1 MKGLGS
7 YLATTALATL
17 ASGCIASAAHAQAAD
32 AAAITSRASTADE
45 AGSDTQGQTIVVTGS
60 RLKSPTLTSPS
71 PLQVIDQQSIKHEAF
86 INVIDAIQQNPAFGN
101 PGNSRTQSNGSR
113 TGTGISSIG
122 LRNGGPNLTLVLV
135 EGRRVVP
142 GLPGSSAVDVGFIP
156 TGFVDHI
163 EILTGGASAVYGSD
177 AVAGVVNFI
186 YKKNYSGIQANA
198 QYGISQRGDDGEKQ
212 ADITIGHNFAD
223 GKGNAM
229 FYFGWSKQDVVFNS
243 ARWFSASG
251 LSSLGTQERSSA
263 HTDANLQAAKDLF
276 VPYANFG
283 TVGPAGQFTAGGKN
297 FTVNDDG
304 TGRPIDKTLDAY
316 NGAPYAALASPLERF
331 NFATRAHYDF
341 SDRLSLYVEGNY
353 GRTKTEAFSGPLA
366 LVTSGGLGVFRS
378 TKGFYDIE
386 SYIPQ
391 ADGSTIKVRNP
402 LVPDAIY
409 DAATDTDGDGLK
421 DISVSRRMN
430 EYGHFHSV
438 THRNQFQ
445 FTVGA
450 QGDLGHSWKYD
461 AFYSYGETNANQVT
475 YGLYNQ
481 DNMANALDV
490 VPDINDVNHNGST
503 TDPICASAEA
513 RAQGCVPADI
523 YGANKMSAAAVAYTQ
538 AKALRNARQSLE
550 NAGVNITG
558 SLFRLPYGPV
568 QVAIGAEYRREASSE
583 LFDPLANAG
592 RNGYAQQTDTAGSFN
607 VKEAYGELQV
617 PLLAHLPFAENLT
630 VRGALRASDYSSL
643 SKTFLAYSGAVEWAP
658 IRDLRFRGTY
668 SHATRAPNISELY
681 RPAQTTIDNVVDPCK
696 GVTTSTPGAAA
707 ARCRADPTILANMN
721 AHGGVFTLN
730 SQDQS
735 GVTTFTAPNPNL
747 REQTASTWTVGAV
760 LNPVSI
766 HALRNFTLAVDY
778 YKLNIDNGIG
788 GESVTAAADLCYNQ
802 GQEFYCNN
810 IQRRTSDTGV
820 YSTGSIEFYSSQL
833 ANNDSQRL
841 DEGIDVSLSYLTRV
855 ADGDLNFS
863 LSYSHL
869 LRAFTRDT
877 ATSAPRNRKAELG
890 TLSDPATASL
900 SWDNDQFG
908 FTITGQ
914 YISPSFAD
922 QPTRAGFV
930 LADGTPVP
938 KDYFRV
944 PPYVYTDIQL
954 RAKIANTYQLFFGV
968 KNLTDTQPPI
978 GGYIGSAGFG
988 TGYVYDPFGRRFYA
1002 GVRLNL

>member
-7 YLATTALATL
+7 YLATTALV

-32 AAAITSRASTADE
+32 AAAITSRTSTSDE

-101 PGNSRTQSNGSR
+101 PGNSRTQSNSSR

-243 ARWFSASG
+243 ARSFSASG

-658 IRDLRFRGTY
+658 IRDIRFRGTY

>member
-1 MKGLGS
+1 MKGLSS
-7 YLATTALATL
+7 YLATTALAGL
-17 ASGCIASAAHAQAAD
+17 AAGGVASAAHAQSAPPSAVNTTAPAAD
-32 AAAITSRASTADE
+32 TGDQE
-45 AGSDTQGQTIVVTGS
+45 IVVTGS
-60 RLKSPTLTSPS
+60 RISSPTVTSPS
-71 PLQVIDQQSIKHEAF
+71 PLQVIDQQAIKHEAF

-113 TGTGISSIG
+113 TGTGVSSIG

-156 TGFVDHI
+156 TGFIDRV

-198 QYGISQRGDDGEKQ
+198 QYGISQRGDDGERQ

-243 ARWFSASG
+243 ARSFASSG

-276 VPYANFG
+276 VPYANFS
-283 TVGPAGQFTAGGKN
+283 TISPAGQFTAGGKN
-297 FTVNDDG
+297 FTVNADG

-331 NFATRAHYDF
+331 NFATRAHYDV
-341 SDRLSLYVEGNY
+341 SSLVSLYVEGNY
-353 GRTKTEAFSGPLA
+353 GRTKTEAYSGPLA
-366 LVTSGGLGVFRS
+366 LVTSGGLGVFRA

-386 SYIPQ
+386 SFVTQ

-421 DISVSRRMN
+421 DISASRRMS

-438 THRNQFQ
+438 TNRNQFQ

-481 DNMANALDV
+481 DRMADALEV

-523 YGANKMSAAAVAYTQ
+523 YGANKMSAAAVSYTQ

-550 NAGVNITG
+550 NAGINLTG
-558 SLFRLPYGPV
+558 SLFNLPYGTV
-568 QVAIGAEYRREASSE
+568 QAAVGVEYRREASSE
-583 LFDPLANAG
+583 MFDPLANAG

-630 VRGALRASDYSSL
+630 VRGAVRASDYSSL
-643 SKTFLAYSGAVEWAP
+643 RKTFLAYSGAIEWAP
-658 IRDLRFRGTY
+658 IRDIRFRGTY

-696 GVTTSTPGAAA
+696 GVTTTTPGAGA
-707 ARCRADPTILANMN
+707 ARCRADPAILANMN
-721 AHGGVFTLN
+721 AHNGVFTLN

-747 REQTASTWTVGAV
+747 HEQTASTWTFGAV

-766 HALRNFTLAVDY
+766 PALRNFTFTADY
-778 YKLNIDNGIG
+778 YRLNIDNGIG

-802 GQEFYCNN
+802 GQQFYCDA

-833 ANNDSQRL
+833 SNNDSQRL
-841 DEGIDVSLSYLTRV
+841 DEGLDFSLSYLTKL
-855 ADGDLNFS
+855 AGGDLNVTV
-863 LSYSHL
+863 SYSHL

-877 ATSAPRNRKAELG
+877 ATAAPRNRKAELG

-900 SWDNDQFG
+900 SWDNDRFG
-908 FTITGQ
+908 FTVTGQ

-922 QPTRAGFV
+922 QPTRAGFI

-938 KDYFRV
+938 KDYFRI
-944 PPYVYTDIQL
+944 PPYLYTDIQL
-954 RAKIANTYQLFFGV
+954 RAKVANEYQLFFGV